1 MGNSIHRRLDIYDH
15 DYHKPFSFQGKKF
28 KCKILEIISTN
39 RLRVVFYFKKKPYT
53 WKVELTGCNNG
64 NIINNEDTK
73 RRARSYVYELVR
85 AANFRA
91 SIICGE
97 IDNGFIKVIMTL
109 DNDTTTLNDILIDS
123 GYSFSNII
131 HSNHLIHDN
140 ILTYSNTYDE
150 NNTQNDIDVNSNTND
165 NSNYTNASSN
175 FTNSSLEE
183 SEIQVI
189 INSPP
194 HTSSNVYEI
203 KNNQNNKNIH
213 FDKKEKR
220 KKTKFNKVTPLHVPD
235 EINFLKE
242 GKNDYSERH
251 IKLDNKVESRIIDN
265 TSLDSLSS
273 DSKNNKKDPF
283 FSELSDTLR
292 KRNVN

>member
-1 MGNSIHRRLDIYDH
+1 MGNSIHRRLDAYDH
-15 DYHKPFSFQGKKF
+15 EYYKPFSFQGKKF

-39 RLRVVFYFKKKPYT
+39 RLRVVFYYKKKPYT

-64 NIINNEDTK
+64 NIINNDDTK
-73 RRARSYVYELVR
+73 RRARAYVYELIQ

-97 IDNGFIKVIMTL
+97 INNGFIKVIMTL

-131 HSNHLIHDN
+131 MFNHLIHDDQPIDSTMTN
-140 ILTYSNTYDE
+140 DTNVYSNTNASS
-150 NNTQNDIDVNSNTND
+150 NN
-165 NSNYTNASSN
+165 TNASSN
-175 FTNSSLEE
+175 FTNSLDDP
-183 SEIQVI
+183 EIEII

-194 HTSSNVYEI
+194 HSSLNVYEFND
-203 KNNQNNKNIH
+203 NNENIYS
-213 FDKKEKR
+213 KKK

-242 GKNDYSERH
+242 GKDNYKERH
-251 IKLDNKVESRIIDN
+251 IRLDSKVEPRVIDN
-265 TSLDSLSS
+265 TSLDSLGS

-292 KRNVN
+292 KRNVD

>member
-1 MGNSIHRRLDIYDH
+1 MGNSIHRRLDAYDH

-39 RLRVVFYFKKKPYT
+39 RLRVVFYYKKKPYT

-64 NIINNEDTK
+64 NIINNDDTK
-73 RRARSYVYELVR
+73 RRARAYVYELIQ

-109 DNDTTTLNDILIDS
+109 DNDTTTLNDKLIDS

-131 HSNHLIHDN
+131 FSNHLIHDDMPN
-140 ILTYSNTYDE
+140 DSNMVDDINVYNETSASSNT
-150 NNTQNDIDVNSNTND
+150 NLSGSITNVNSNYD
-165 NSNYTNASSN
+165 N
-175 FTNSSLEE
+175 NSTE
-183 SEIQVI
+183 SEIQI
-189 INSPP
+189 IISSPP
-194 HTSSNVYEI
+194 HTSSNMYET
-203 KNNQNNKNIH
+203 KNNENVH
-213 FDKKEKR
+213 LKKK

-242 GKNDYSERH
+242 EKDDYKERH
-251 IKLDNKVESRIIDN
+251 IRLDNKIELRVIETIDVPTESPECIQD
-265 TSLDSLSS
+265 
-273 DSKNNKKDPF
+273 KKKKDPF
-283 FSELSDTLR
+283 FSELSKTLE
-292 KRNVN
+292 KINVN